1 MLNTIYSLRGSRRLL
16 LNVMLYLVLSLV
28 QLIVNIG
35 YCIAGVDKRVRST
48 SLYHC
53 RQCSIVLEPRSDRID
68 YTVVCFMTHNCC
80 RKTRLIVSKTVRL
93 LNLYVQ
99 GRRSLWDR
107 GDTSP
112 QYLDWGDIITNVPP
126 IFLE

>member
-1 MLNTIYSLRGSRRLL
+1 MALNGLFCADVPLRNYSLTHSRVIHGQSAAAETFWILF
-16 LNVMLYLVLSLV
+16 
-28 QLIVNIG
+28 
-35 YCIAGVDKRVRST
+35 
-48 SLYHC
+48 
-53 RQCSIVLEPRSDRID
+53 
-68 YTVVCFMTHNCC
+68 YTYPSPVFKPCG
-80 RKTRLIVSKTVRL
+80 
-93 LNLYVQ
+93 Q